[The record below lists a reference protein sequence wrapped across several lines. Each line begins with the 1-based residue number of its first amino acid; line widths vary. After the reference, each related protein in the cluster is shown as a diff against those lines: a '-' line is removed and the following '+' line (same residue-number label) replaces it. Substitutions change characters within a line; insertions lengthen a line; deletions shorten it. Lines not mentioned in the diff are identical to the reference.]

1 MEALLGTSI
10 WVYLG
15 LTVIITGG
23 IAGIMMGQAVA
34 VTWRPF
40 WQVILYSILLGLAD
54 RFLVFAL
61 FDGEL
66 LSLSG
71 FVTHTLTVILIA
83 SAAFRISRAHNMV
96 HQYPWLYKRSGLFGW
111 EAIDDGN

>member
-1 MEALLGTSI
+1 MEAQLGTSI

-23 IAGIMMGQAVA
+23 AAAMMGQAIA

-40 WQVILYSILLGLAD
+40 WQVIIYSILLGLAD
-54 RFLVFAL
+54 RFLVYAL
-61 FDGEL
+61 FEGTL

-71 FVTHTLTVILIA
+71 FLIHTVTVMAIA
-83 SAAFRISRAHNMV
+83 SLAFRISRARNMV
-96 HQYPWLYKRSGLFGW
+96 NQYPWLYKRSGLFGW
-111 EAIDDGN
+111 EAIDGGE

>member
-1 MEALLGTSI
+1 MQEMLGTSI

-23 IAGIMMGQAVA
+23 AAAMMGQAIA

-40 WQVILYSILLGLAD
+40 WQVIAYSVLLGLAD
-54 RFLVFAL
+54 RFLVYAL
-61 FDGEL
+61 FEGTL

-71 FVTHTLTVILIA
+71 FVIHTLTVMAIA
-83 SAAFRISRAHNMV
+83 ALAFRVSRARNMV
-96 HQYPWLYKRSGLFGW
+96 NQYPWLYVRSGLFGW
-111 EAIDDGN
+111 KDIDGGK

>member
-1 MEALLGTSI
+1 MEEMLATSI

-23 IAGIMMGQAVA
+23 AAAMMGQAIA
-34 VTWRPF
+34 VTWRPY
-40 WQVILYSILLGLAD
+40 WQVIVYSFLLGLAD

-61 FDGEL
+61 FEGTL

-71 FVTHTLTVILIA
+71 FVIHTCTVMVIA
-83 SAAFRISRAHNMV
+83 SLAFRISRARNMV
-96 HQYPWLYKRSGLFGW
+96 NQYPWLYARSGLFGW
-111 EAIDDGN
+111 KALDDGD